1 MPCRDSRDDEDN
13 WYNNHPPPSSF
24 VQLLKIKEA
33 RHGMTIAD
41 FEATLCAI
49 LKALDGEYHNSDLE
63 PFSFKSVDWKEAG
76 VDPKVVQKWWT
87 KHQADDTKRLL
98 KEAAAK
104 RKQEIKASALA
115 KLTPE
120 EIAELGL

>member
-1 MPCRDSRDDEDN
+1 MPCRDSRDDCPPSN
-13 WYNNHPPPSSF
+13 WYTNHTSH
-24 VQLLKIKEA
+24 VTET

-49 LKALDGEYHNSDLE
+49 LKALSGEYHNSDLE

-87 KHQADDTKRLL
+87 KHQADDAKRLL

-104 RKQEIKASALA
+104 RKREIKASTLASALA

-120 EIAELGL
+120 EIKELGL